1 MANFKMDDYVDV
13 AERIRQF
20 YERFPTGSLQT
31 LAMPEVV
38 EVNGKSF
45 VLYGAA
51 AYRTPDDERPAHGW
65 AWEPVPGQTSFTHD
79 SELQNAETSAWGRA
93 IIALGFETKHI
104 ASQEEVRNRQ
114 APPPA
119 QRGGSGGASPVAS
132 PAAAAPL
139 AERLATERTG
149 GIVDKPAAATQTGG
163 SFETAFDILM
173 ESAGVSK
180 QDVARWGLRKSFSYR
195 EVDAWCEKHAQG
207 TDALINVVLEAIDAH
222 SRQPG
227 MAV

>member
-65 AWEPVPGQTSFTHD
+65 AWEPVPGQTSFTRD

-119 QRGGSGGASPVAS
+119 QRGGKAAS
-132 PAAAAPL
+132 PADPPTAQSL
-139 AERLATERTG
+139 ADRLATERTG
-149 GIVDKPAAATQTGG
+149 EITDRPAWWEDWKAWCIAESVQVPEIEAITGRYTIKAMTDWITGG
-163 SFETAFDILM
+163 DTRSLASLQKSILAARAKVTA
-173 ESAGVSK
+173 
-180 QDVARWGLRKSFSYR
+180 
-195 EVDAWCEKHAQG
+195 
-207 TDALINVVLEAIDAH
+207 
-222 SRQPG
+222 
-227 MAV
+227 